1 MPQYMLLIYTPD
13 EGGPS
18 PEELEADFPKWMQYS
33 QALQDAGVMVSGDA
47 LQGIDTAT
55 TVRIRDGETVVTDGP
70 FAETKESLGGYYIID
85 VSNLDAALE
94 WAAKIPST
102 PYGSTE
108 VRPVMVFDQAPPAT
122 TQAGASA

>member
-18 PEELEADFPKWMQYS
+18 PEELEAQFPKWMEYG
-33 QALQDAGVMVSGDA
+33 QALQDAGAMVSGDA

-55 TVRIRDGETVVTDGP
+55 TVRVRDGETIVTDGP
-70 FAETKESLGGYYIID
+70 FAETKESLGGFYIID
-85 VSNLDAALE
+85 VPNLDAALE

-108 VRPVMVFDQAPPAT
+108 VRPVMVFDQDPSAT
-122 TQAGASA
+122 AGAGASA